1 MIDSYKVGPNIWR
14 YKCPYTLAENTW
26 VTGVLKKNRSGGYK
40 LPGELLKCVRCFLHL
55 LGLFLPSKVK
65 ICQCAGTPS

>member
-1 MIDSYKVGPNIWR
+1 MPLYIGRKYMGNW
-14 YKCPYTLAENTW
+14 
-26 VTGVLKKNRSGGYK
+26 GLKKNRSGGYE